1 MATHTFGTVAVV
13 GGSIAGLLAAR
24 VLADH
29 AREVVLIERDRI
41 GEHPSGPR
49 KGVPQAHHAHAMLAS
64 GQRAIESLCPGWTR
78 SLLERGA
85 LVGAGSYYTAGG
97 YLHAPA
103 RDGSLFAS
111 RPLIEAQ
118 LRRLVLARPNLRLL
132 DGWQA
137 DAPCLCNGR
146 VVGLHAAP
154 LDSGGS
160 REIAAELVV
169 DASGRGS
176 RSTAWL
182 ASSGFAA
189 PSLERVEVGMRYAS
203 RLVRRTARRPRRP
216 LVVQRR
222 PVGAPAARVRRA
234 GARGRRLARHAR
246 RLLRRS
252 TAGRRRRFH
261 RLRAQPAGTGSGRA
275 ARARRTDDAIRTFA
289 FAANQRVRH
298 ERAAPRPP
306 GWLAIGD
313 ALASFSPVYG
323 QGMSVAAL
331 QALALRDC
339 LTRADRSTLQARYFR
354 AAAKV
359 IDTPWAITVGNDRQL
374 APGGPHGSW
383 LQRARHRW
391 VQRVLR
397 AGHHDRHVAS
407 AFLGVARLI
416 SGPGTLLRP
425 DVALRVWWATG
436 KA

>member
-1 MATHTFGTVAVV
+1 MSRSACATRRAWFAELQGDLDGRLLFSVAPSARQPRACAVLAHEDGGWLVTLAGYFGDQPPADDA
-13 GGSIAGLLAAR
+13 GFIAFARSLPAPEVSELLA
-24 VLADH
+24 
-29 AREVVLIERDRI
+29 
-41 GEHPSGPR
+41 
-49 KGVPQAHHAHAMLAS
+49 
-64 GQRAIESLCPGWTR
+64 RAEPMT
-78 SLLERGA
+78 
-85 LVGAGSYYTAGG
+85 
-97 YLHAPA
+97 
-103 RDGSLFAS
+103 
-111 RPLIEAQ
+111 
-118 LRRLVLARPNLRLL
+118 
-132 DGWQA
+132 
-137 DAPCLCNGR
+137 
-146 VVGLHAAP
+146 
-154 LDSGGS
+154 
-160 REIAAELVV
+160 
-169 DASGRGS
+169 
-176 RSTAWL
+176 
-182 ASSGFAA
+182 
-189 PSLERVEVGMRYAS
+189 
-203 RLVRRTARRPRRP
+203 
-216 LVVQRR
+216 
-222 PVGAPAARVRRA
+222 
-234 GARGRRLARHAR
+234 
-246 RLLRRS
+246 
-252 TAGRRRRFH
+252 
-261 RLRAQPAGTGSGRA
+261 
-275 ARARRTDDAIRTFA
+275 AIRTFA